1 MSKAILTMD
10 IALRLTEKKRTLAS
24 SSATGTAGRGRRKAD
39 RKMRKSLV
47 LFCLSLAF
55 ALVGRAEKTSVFFIH
70 GANVS
75 EQDARAWASE
85 MFKRL
90 WQAGANME
98 FCPVA
103 WESDIGPSYNYQ
115 ANVSNAF
122 VTARRLAPL
131 VNAVSGRRVVIAHS
145 LGTLVAAVAI
155 QDYGMQVEKLIM
167 LNSAIPSEAFDP
179 SLADASPENVLVHDE
194 WTGYTNACWAA
205 LWHRLFPPGDAR
217 RNLTWRGRFAAVVP
231 VAVNFYSSGDEVLEL
246 YAGAHNPAWYN
257 GVSPSGN
264 WGNRYS
270 WHKQEIW
277 KGRKSLLGFMGTTDW
292 SGWGFRKNAFG
303 MRVWSAAEANAEVDS
318 SMFATNT
325 VFNPYPISITNSV
338 ASRLETDSHL
348 AQGIP
353 ALSPPT
359 GRTRFREDVME
370 SIDMNTP
377 LYMANTWPRPDDG
390 QLGGRFLHSDIKNVA
405 YFFVHPV
412 FRKIVE
418 VGGLN
423 Q

>member
-1 MSKAILTMD
+1 MKSNNIVKKSLAAILFAFSV
-10 IALRLTEKKRTLAS
+10 ILAP
-24 SSATGTAGRGRRKAD
+24 
-39 RKMRKSLV
+39 
-47 LFCLSLAF
+47 LS
-55 ALVGRAEKTSVFFIH
+55 VIAEKANVFFIH

-90 WQAGANME
+90 WQVGANME
-98 FCPVA
+98 FYPIA

-115 ANVSNAF
+115 INVSNAF
-122 VTARRLAPL
+122 VTASRLAPY
-131 VNAVSGRRVVIAHS
+131 VNSIPGRRIVIAHS
-145 LGTLVAAVAI
+145 LGTMVAAAAI

-167 LNSAIPSEAFDP
+167 LNSAIPSEAFNPD
-179 SLADASPENVLVHDE
+179 LADESPSSELVHDD
-194 WTGYTNACWAA
+194 WTGYTNACWTA
-205 LWHRLFPPGDAR
+205 LWYQRFPAGDAR
-217 RNLTWRGRFAAVVP
+217 RNLTWRGRFVGVKS

-246 YAGAHNPAWYN
+246 YTDAHNPSWYN
-257 GVSPSGN
+257 GFSPSGN
-264 WGNRYS
+264 WGDRYS

-292 SGWGFRKNAFG
+292 SGWGFKKNALG
-303 MRVWSAAEANAEVDS
+303 IKVWSAADANAVTDIS
-318 SMFATNT
+318 VFATNT
-325 VFNPYPISITNSV
+325 VFNPYPTSITNAV
-338 ASRLETDSHL
+338 ATRLETDFHL

-359 GRTRFREDVME
+359 GRTDLSDVNVT
-370 SIDMNTP
+370 SFDINTP
-377 LYMANTWPRPDDG
+377 QFMANTWPRPNDG
-390 QLGGRFLHSDIKNVA
+390 HLGGRFLHSDIKNVA

-412 FRKIVE
+412 FKKIVE

>member
-1 MSKAILTMD
+1 MNWIQQNQ
-10 IALRLTEKKRTLAS
+10 IARRICRRITVTL
-24 SSATGTAGRGRRKAD
+24 
-39 RKMRKSLV
+39 
-47 LFCLSLAF
+47 FAF
-55 ALVGRAEKTSVFFIH
+55 AALLLPFAARAEKANVFFIH

-75 EQDARAWASE
+75 EQDARAWAAE

-98 FCPVA
+98 FHPVA

-115 ANVSNAF
+115 VNVSNAF
-122 VTARRLAPL
+122 VTAARLAPY
-131 VNAVSGRRVVIAHS
+131 VNSIPGRRVVIAHS
-145 LGTLVAAVAI
+145 LGTMVAAAAI

-179 SLADASPENVLVHDE
+179 SLADATPENKLVHDN
-194 WTGYTNACWAA
+194 WTGYTNTCWAA
-205 LWHRLFPPGDAR
+205 LWHQLFPSDDSR
-217 RNLTWRGRFAAVVP
+217 SKLTWRGRFAAVVP
-231 VAVNFYSSGDEVLEL
+231 IAVNFYSSGDEVLEL
-246 YAGAHNPAWYN
+246 YPNAHNSAWYN
-257 GVSPSGN
+257 GLSPSGN
-264 WGNRYS
+264 WGDRYS

-277 KGRKSLLGFMGTTDW
+277 KGRKSLLGFIGTTEW
-292 SGWGFRKNAFG
+292 SGWGFKCNALG
-303 MRVWSAAEANAEVDS
+303 IKIWSASDANAVVDPS
-318 SMFATNT
+318 VFATNT
-325 VFNPYPISITNSV
+325 VFNPYPESIMNPYAT
-338 ASRLETDSHL
+338 RLETDFHL

-359 GRTRFREDVME
+359 GRTRFREDLMQ
-370 SIDMNTP
+370 SIDMSTSA
-377 LYMANTWPRPDDG
+377 YMANTWPRPDDG

>member
-1 MSKAILTMD
+1 MLKAFS
-10 IALRLTEKKRTLAS
+10 AL
-24 SSATGTAGRGRRKAD
+24 
-39 RKMRKSLV
+39 
-47 LFCLSLAF
+47 LFAF
-55 ALVGRAEKTSVFFIH
+55 AAAFFPVAALAEKTSVFFVH

-75 EQDARAWASE
+75 ERDARAWASE

-131 VNAVSGRRVVIAHS
+131 VNAVPGRRVVIAHS
-145 LGTLVAAVAI
+145 LGTLVAAAAI

-167 LNSAIPSEAFDP
+167 LNSAIPSEAFEP
-179 SLADASPENVLVHDE
+179 SLADYSPENHLVHAE
-194 WTGYTNACWAA
+194 WCGYPSRCWAA
-205 LWHRLFPPGDAR
+205 RWHEFYSGNVNDAR
-217 RNLTWRGRFAAVVP
+217 GKLTWKGRFSRVKS
-231 VAVNFYSSGDEVLEL
+231 VAVNFYSSGDEVEEF
-246 YAGAHNPAWYN
+246 YEGSQNPSWYN

-264 WGNRYS
+264 WGDRYS

-292 SGWGFRKNAFG
+292 SGWGFRTKALG
-303 MRVWSAAEANAEVDS
+303 LVKVWSESEANAVVDFS
-318 SMFATNT
+318 VFKTNT
-325 VFNPYPISITNSV
+325 VFCLYPPSITN
-338 ASRLETDSHL
+338 AANPRLVIDAHL

-353 ALSPPT
+353 ALSLPM
-359 GRTRFREDVME
+359 GRSDLTQYGLPSF
-370 SIDMNTP
+370 DMNSAEFMP
-377 LYMANTWPRPDDG
+377 NGWPRTK
-390 QLGGRFLHSDIKNVA
+390 LGDELSLRWLHSDVKNVA
-405 YFFVHPV
+405 YYYTHVL

-418 VGGLN
+418 IGGLR
-423 Q
+423 

>member
-1 MSKAILTMD
+1 
-10 IALRLTEKKRTLAS
+10 
-24 SSATGTAGRGRRKAD
+24 
-39 RKMRKSLV
+39 MRKSVAGFVAFFTL
-47 LFCLSLAF
+47 LRPLA
-55 ALVGRAEKTSVFFIH
+55 AEKANVFFIH

-75 EQDARAWASE
+75 EQNARVWASE

-98 FCPVA
+98 FLPVA

-115 ANVSNAF
+115 VNVSNAF
-122 VTARRLAPL
+122 VTASRLAPY
-131 VNAVSGRRVVIAHS
+131 VNSVPGRRIVIAHS
-145 LGTLVAAVAI
+145 LGTMVAAAAI
-155 QDYGMQVEKLIM
+155 QDYGMRVEKLIM

-179 SLADASPENVLVHDE
+179 SLADASPANVLVHDE
-194 WTGYTNACWAA
+194 WTDYTNVCWSA
-205 LWHRLFPPGDAR
+205 LWYRLFPAGDAR

-264 WGNRYS
+264 WGDRYS

-292 SGWGFRKNAFG
+292 SGWGFAKNAFG
-303 MRVWSAAEANAEVDS
+303 VRVWSAERANAVADPS
-318 SMFATNT
+318 VFATNT
-325 VFNPYPISITNSV
+325 VFSAAPESILNSA
-338 ASRLETDSHL
+338 ASRLETDFHL

-359 GRTRFREDVME
+359 GRTNLTEAGITSV
-370 SIDMNTP
+370 DMNTAH
-377 LYMANTWPRPDDG
+377 YMSNAWPRPRDG
-390 QLGGRFLHSDIKNVA
+390 QLGGRFLHSDVKNVA

-412 FRKIVE
+412 FRQIVE
-418 VGGLN
+418 LGGLN
-423 Q
+423 K

>member
-1 MSKAILTMD
+1 MKQIIQSQ
-10 IALRLTEKKRTLAS
+10 IALQICSRIAATL
-24 SSATGTAGRGRRKAD
+24 
-39 RKMRKSLV
+39 
-47 LFCLSLAF
+47 FAF
-55 ALVGRAEKTSVFFIH
+55 AVILPLFAARAEKANVFFIH

-75 EQDARAWASE
+75 EQDARAWAAE

-98 FCPVA
+98 FYPVA

-115 ANVSNAF
+115 VNVSNAF
-122 VTARRLAPL
+122 VTASRLAPYI
-131 VNAVSGRRVVIAHS
+131 NSIPGRRVVIAHS
-145 LGTLVAAVAI
+145 LGTMVAAAAI

-167 LNSAIPSEAFDP
+167 LNSAIPSEAFNPD
-179 SLADASPENVLVHDE
+179 LADASPSNGLVHDD
-194 WTGYTNACWAA
+194 WTGYTNACWTA
-205 LWHRLFPPGDAR
+205 LWHERFPVGDAR
-217 RNLTWRGRFAAVVP
+217 RNLTWRGRFVGVRS

-246 YAGAHNPAWYN
+246 YTDAHNPSWYN
-257 GVSPSGN
+257 GFSPSGN
-264 WGNRYS
+264 WGERYS

-277 KGRKSLLGFMGTTDW
+277 KGRKSILGFMGTTEW
-292 SGWGFRKNAFG
+292 SGWGFKKNAFG
-303 MRVWSAAEANAEVDS
+303 VKVWSADESNAVVDLS
-318 SMFATNT
+318 VFATNT
-325 VFNPYPISITNSV
+325 VFNPNPASITNSM
-338 ASRLETDSHL
+338 ATRLETDFHL

-359 GRTRFREDVME
+359 GRTDLSDVNVT
-370 SIDMNTP
+370 SFDINTP
-377 LYMANTWPRPDDG
+377 QFMANTWPRPNDG

-405 YFFVHPV
+405 YVFVHPV